1 MSNWK
6 DSPLG
11 KETYKVNIVQK
22 EIGSIYI
29 KSSHLYSY
37 KVCFFLFFFF
47 LTEFA
52 IFFVSQSMLKSVNPV
67 CKTVLLYCR
76 YTCWSSCLE
85 CLLFAYL
92 TLYSLALGSTDIFS
106 RKSSPTPMGCQY
118 NYYKLK
124 LNI

>member
-6 DSPLG
+6 GSPLG

-22 EIGSIYI
+22 ETGSIYI
-29 KSSHLYSY
+29 SHRLVLHHLYPIKS
-37 KVCFFLFFFF
+37 VFFFFF

-106 RKSSPTPMGCQY
+106 RKSSPTPTGMSIQ
-118 NYYKLK
+118 L
-124 LNI
+124 L